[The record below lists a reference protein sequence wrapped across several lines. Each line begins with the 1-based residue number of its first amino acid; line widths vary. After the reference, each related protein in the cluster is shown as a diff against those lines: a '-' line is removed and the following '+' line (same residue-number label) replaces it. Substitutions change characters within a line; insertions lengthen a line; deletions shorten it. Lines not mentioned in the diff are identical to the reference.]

1 LPNLL
6 FICSKNQWRSP
17 TAEMLFKN
25 HTVHLARSAGTSDK
39 ARIKVNRKL
48 IDWADTIFVMERKHK
63 DLLKQRFPLA
73 FADKEIIV
81 LDIED
86 NYRFGDEEL
95 VGILKEAL
103 KGYLLP

>member
-25 HTVHLARSAGTSDK
+25 HAIHNARSAGTSDK
-39 ARIKVNRKL
+39 ARIKVNQKL
-48 IDWADTIFVMERKHK
+48 VDWADAIFVMERKHK
-63 DLLKQRFPLA
+63 DLLKQRALNITGKQLF
-73 FADKEIIV
+73 V

-86 NYRFGDEEL
+86 LYLFGDPAL
-95 VGILKEAL
+95 VEILQKAL
-103 KGYLLP
+103 ADYL

>member
-25 HTVHLARSAGTSDK
+25 HTIHNARSAGTSDK
-39 ARIKVNRKL
+39 ARIKVNQKL
-48 IDWADTIFVMERKHK
+48 IDWADIIFVMEHKHK
-63 DLLKQRFPLA
+63 DRLKQRHIVAGKQLV
-73 FADKEIIV
+73 V

-86 NYRFGDEEL
+86 LYPYGDAE
-95 VGILKEAL
+95 K
-103 KGYLLP
+103 Y